1 MPASAFQRINILGRS
16 IAGSCFEPS
25 TGTFSYLFTN
35 MGGLSAMCLL
45 FS

>member
-1 MPASAFQRINILGRS
+1 MSASAFHRINLTGRS

-25 TGTFSYLFTN
+25 TGTSSYLFTN
-35 MGGLSAMCLL
+35 MGGLSAMCLH